1 MVVKTSFLLISG
13 GFFHQRLSETST
25 TASKLSRKNR
35 LKVVD
40 LIPKG
45 REFSHLVASGE
56 ITFNKDSDFDI
67 PEVEI
72 NIGCYF
78 PALVRLWPE
87 GRGVQDRTPNI
98 SIDRGIDCM
107 P

>member
-1 MVVKTSFLLISG
+1 MG
-13 GFFHQRLSETST
+13 
-25 TASKLSRKNR
+25 SKLSKKNR

-45 REFSHLVASGE
+45 REFSDLVSSGE
-56 ITFNKDSDFDI
+56 VIFKKDPDFDI

-72 NIGCYF
+72 NIGGYF
-78 PALVRLWPE
+78 PALVRLWSE

-98 SIDRGIDCM
+98 SIDNGIDCTH
-107 P
+107 